1 VNFQNQIVCL
11 AFGKMI
17 WKNKSKKHNKVAHT
31 EVKTAEYMI
40 RLINPIQPDFYFQMT
55 FYNVDVRNK
64 FSIKLYRV

>member
-1 VNFQNQIVCL
+1 
-11 AFGKMI
+11 MI

-64 FSIKLYRV
+64 FSKSYIVCKILFSKF